1 MALSASGPPRKV
13 FDFLAPKYNCRTKQK
28 SGQPIAKRLHIDASK
43 HSPQFL
49 SNSKELQD
57 VFCEKLGCEP
67 NFSRLADGLQTVQRG
82 FLGDQAAERCK
93 FAAKK
98 LVAHDGISMLR

>member
-57 VFCEKLGCEP
+57 VFCEKLGCELYHSQI
-67 NFSRLADGLQTVQRG
+67 FRG
-82 FLGDQAAERCK
+82 
-93 FAAKK
+93 
-98 LVAHDGISMLR
+98 

>member
-1 MALSASGPPRKV
+1 MIFFRYDKSHSFIFFSGANLVVLSASGSPRKV
-13 FDFLAPKYNCRTKQK
+13 FDFLAPKYNCCTKQK

-57 VFCEKLGCEP
+57 VFCEKLGCELYHSQI
-67 NFSRLADGLQTVQRG
+67 SRG
-82 FLGDQAAERCK
+82 
-93 FAAKK
+93 
-98 LVAHDGISMLR
+98 